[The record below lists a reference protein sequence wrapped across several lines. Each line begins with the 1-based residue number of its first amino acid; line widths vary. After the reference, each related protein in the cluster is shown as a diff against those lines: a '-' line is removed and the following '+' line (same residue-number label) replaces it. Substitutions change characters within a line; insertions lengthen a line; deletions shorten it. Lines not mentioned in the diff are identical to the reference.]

1 MTSAGCIWLGELHL
15 EFTRS
20 QYLPT
25 FVMRVHDE
33 HVDDVSP
40 IQTYTHTYGDF
51 LVNTISVGLA
61 SAHPNNIMEGAAAL
75 RLTLYRLSQL
85 ASTAWLVHC

>member
-1 MTSAGCIWLGELHL
+1 
-15 EFTRS
+15 
-20 QYLPT
+20 
-25 FVMRVHDE
+25 MRAHDE
-33 HVDDVSP
+33 HMDDVSP

-75 RLTLYRLSQL
+75 RLTLYMILPC
-85 ASTAWLVHC
+85 T